1 MSSPACEVVAAIRL
15 SRKGTLPED
24 DADDA
29 SVRPR
34 DTACFEN
41 GPLNRR
47 SAGPRL
53 AVFAAIISVSRED
66 PCLQSGLVPRRPRQ
80 KEDRSPSGD
89 SGPQY
94 RSFSDGDHGRV
105 SAGRP
110 SGLAAAEVWVTIGFV
125 ARGTA
130 IGDGC
135 KRGGK
140 PFMATRP
147 CESQHFGL
155 CLPRTLYTSQPLRY
169 SRLRKALAFSSLVI
183 FMFGPSH
190 SIFLRARMATHPKT
204 TVSVSGPA

>member
-1 MSSPACEVVAAIRL
+1 MSSPACEVVTANRL

-29 SVRPR
+29 SIRPR

-47 SAGPRL
+47 SAGPRS

-66 PCLQSGLVPRRPRQ
+66 PCQQSGPVPRRPRQ
-80 KEDRSPSGD
+80 KEDGSPSGN
-89 SGPQY
+89 SRPQY

-130 IGDGC
+130 IGEGC
-135 KRGGK
+135 KRGGR
-140 PFMATRP
+140 PFLVARPADGQLSGFSDPEVRLPSLCDTR
-147 CESQHFGL
+147 
-155 CLPRTLYTSQPLRY
+155 
-169 SRLRKALAFSSLVI
+169 V
-183 FMFGPSH
+183 
-190 SIFLRARMATHPKT
+190 
-204 TVSVSGPA
+204 